1 MASGIGA
8 VVGWASAH
16 ALFLGFWTLLIWGG
30 LAVGIGFRAGKGQA
44 AAAGALFGLVASVV
58 FMIANYNGSAPL
70 ITRTPFFALLGVVG
84 AMCGA
89 PLGLL
94 GALVGAAGKAD
105 AA

>member
-1 MASGIGA
+1 MGA

-16 ALFLGFWTLLIWGG
+16 ALFLGIWTLLIWGG

-44 AAAGALFGLVASVV
+44 AAAGALFGLVASVL

-84 AMCGA
+84 AVCGA

-94 GALVGAAGKAD
+94 GALVGPGSKAD